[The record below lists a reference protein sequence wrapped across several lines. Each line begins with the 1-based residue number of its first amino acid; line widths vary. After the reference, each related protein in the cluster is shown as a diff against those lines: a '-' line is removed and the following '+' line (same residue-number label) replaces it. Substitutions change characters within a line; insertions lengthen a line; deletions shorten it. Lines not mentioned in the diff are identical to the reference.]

1 MKIGL
6 KEWIID
12 ILGGILMIVAIVLI
26 SMNKIDTKTFLIML
40 CAGLLMVSL
49 TVKKITSLGVSALGK
64 YFKKKF
70 GS

>member
-12 ILGGILMIVAIVLI
+12 TLGAILIIVAIVLI
-26 SMNKIDTKTFLIML
+26 TMKLIETKQFLIML
-40 CAGLLMVSL
+40 GSGILMVSL

-64 YFKKKF
+64 IIKKKF